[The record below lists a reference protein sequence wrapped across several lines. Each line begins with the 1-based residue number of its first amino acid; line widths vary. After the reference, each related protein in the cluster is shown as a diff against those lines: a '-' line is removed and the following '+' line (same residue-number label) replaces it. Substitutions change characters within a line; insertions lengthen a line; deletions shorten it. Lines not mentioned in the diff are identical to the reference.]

1 MMDGVFAPFKW
12 EALFAQGDQ
21 LLQAFLNTVLISLLA
36 LLIALALGF
45 LFGLMSYSRYR
56 APRALNRVY
65 VEIVQNIP
73 LLLQI
78 FVLYAV
84 LPLFGVMLGT
94 FLIGVMGIGLYHGAY
109 ISEVVHSGIASVQR
123 GQFEAARS
131 QGFSYRETMMHI
143 ILPQAIRTV
152 LPPLAVQAAN
162 LIKNTSVLALVAGGE
177 LMYFSNSFA
186 YGTSYYGPAYV
197 VAGILYFIL
206 CFPLSRFAKRLEEK
220 QQREVKPGEEEI
232 TCQNYLHG

>member
-1 MMDGVFAPFKW
+1 MNDVFAPFKW
-12 EALFAQGDQ
+12 EALFAQGPE
-21 LLQAFLNTVLISLLA
+21 LAHAFLNTVLISVLA

-45 LFGLMSYSRYR
+45 LFGIMSYSKYKV
-56 APRALNRVY
+56 PRGLNRIY

-84 LPLFGVMLGT
+84 LPLFGLMLGT
-94 FLIGVMGIGLYHGAY
+94 FLIGMVGIGLYHGAY
-109 ISEVVHSGIASVQR
+109 MSEVVRSGLSAVPR
-123 GQFEAARS
+123 GQFEAAKS
-131 QGFSYRETMMHI
+131 QGFTYGETMRSI
-143 ILPQAIRTV
+143 ILPQAVRTM
-152 LPPLAVQAAN
+152 LPALAVQAAN
-162 LIKNTSVLALVAGGE
+162 LIKNTSVLALIAGGE

-206 CFPLSRFAKRLEEK
+206 CFPLSRLARRLEEK
-220 QQREVKPGEEEI
+220 QKKERKPGEEDV
-232 TCQNYLHG
+232 TCQNYLRG

>member
-1 MMDGVFAPFKW
+1 MDGVFAPFKW
-12 EALFAQGDQ
+12 EALFARGPE
-21 LLQAFLNTVLISLLA
+21 LGQAFLNTVLISLLA
-36 LLIALALGF
+36 LGIALAIGF
-45 LFGLMSYSRYR
+45 LFGLMSYSQYKI
-56 APRALNRVY
+56 PRGINRVY
-65 VEIVQNIP
+65 VEIIQNIP

-84 LPLFGVMLGT
+84 LPLFGLVIGT
-94 FLIGVMGIGLYHGAY
+94 FLIGVVGIGLYHGAY
-109 ISEVVHSGIASVQR
+109 ISEVVHSGIASVQK

-131 QGFSYRETMMHI
+131 QGFSYRETMMNI
-143 ILPQAIRTV
+143 VLPQAVRTV

-162 LIKNTSVLALVAGGE
+162 LIKNTSVLALIAGGE

-197 VAGILYFIL
+197 VAGILYFLL

-220 QQREVKPGEEEI
+220 HKQEIKPGEEDV
-232 TCQNYLHG
+232 TCQNYLRG